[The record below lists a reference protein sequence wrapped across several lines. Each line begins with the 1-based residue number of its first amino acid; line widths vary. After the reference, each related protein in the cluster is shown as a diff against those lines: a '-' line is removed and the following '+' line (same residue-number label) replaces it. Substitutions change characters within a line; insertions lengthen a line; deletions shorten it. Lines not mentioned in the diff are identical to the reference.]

1 MIAISGNSKNS
12 IAMLPEQSRERLPI
26 GIYTNGMALEPCRYK
41 PCPEVAVGNAAVW
54 QGFKA
59 EARRVRIV
67 IMHSRIISLSLALL
81 LCIGFVPMQA
91 YAASGRDASDIV
103 ISFTNGPDEND
114 SVTGTHTLQFSTS
127 GSGTLA
133 NMTIELNDGSDWVGL
148 TTLSSSPW
156 VYFWDSTDV
165 DNGTYRLRAWG
176 NDSLAGEDSSYG
188 YSGNFTIA
196 NQVPVISNF
205 SLADV
210 VVGDGSSP
218 SNRAW
223 TTTPA
228 NGSLIFSWAGSDDDL
243 SYASLV
249 NVPGPGT
256 PANDGPGSFDYSWNW
271 TNGNLEEGKWGPQ
284 LSLYDSSGLSA
295 NQAMYIGIDRSGP
308 SVGTPSVSTNGWV
321 NSNSVELTGLSS
333 GASDSGGSG
342 IDHYEVKVGFG
353 EWTTAGS
360 SGTASLSLSEGQHT
374 IHVRSVDRVGNAG
387 SSKSTEVGV
396 DLTIPLLGGWSVPE
410 LNTSRI
416 GAVSISYI
424 AADPLSGISES
435 DCLIQYGFDSDGVGS
450 TPDITGRWLSMTAGL
465 EGTVGLTDWS
475 TKSRQYLMLRATV
488 VDNASNSILTEN
500 AGFQVLPGLDITWN
514 SSAMNIDRIMVRPG
528 TSDVSTVM
536 LTSQI
541 ITNEAYGGSLTV
553 RLEAAPADRT
563 AEVSWTTVETRILL
577 AGELSDSE
585 EILYWNHTIEAPGQW
600 DLRLVIDPNDLID
613 EKDEGDNA
621 HYFVVTG
628 VNTNFLDVVSGFMP
642 TLGWLMV
649 AGFAVAW
656 LSRRR
661 YSSSQE
667 IDSSSANE
675 SADATSSLSS
685 GSI

>member
-1 MIAISGNSKNS
+1 
-12 IAMLPEQSRERLPI
+12 
-26 GIYTNGMALEPCRYK
+26 
-41 PCPEVAVGNAAVW
+41 
-54 QGFKA
+54 
-59 EARRVRIV
+59 
-67 IMHSRIISLSLALL
+67 
-81 LCIGFVPMQA
+81 
-91 YAASGRDASDIV
+91 
-103 ISFTNGPDEND
+103 
-114 SVTGTHTLQFSTS
+114 
-127 GSGTLA
+127 
-133 NMTIELNDGSDWVGL
+133 
-148 TTLSSSPW
+148 
-156 VYFWDSTDV
+156 
-165 DNGTYRLRAWG
+165 
-176 NDSLAGEDSSYG
+176 
-188 YSGNFTIA
+188 
-196 NQVPVISNF
+196 
-205 SLADV
+205 
-210 VVGDGSSP
+210 
-218 SNRAW
+218 
-223 TTTPA
+223 
-228 NGSLIFSWAGSDDDL
+228 
-243 SYASLV
+243 LV
-249 NVPGPGT
+249 NVPGPGS

-271 TNGNLEEGKWGPQ
+271 TNGNLEEGKWSPQ

-295 NQAMYIGIDRSGP
+295 SRTMYIGIDRSGP

-333 GASDSGGSG
+333 SASDSGGSG
-342 IDHYEVKVGFG
+342 IDHYETKVGSG
-353 EWTTAGS
+353 EWITAGS
-360 SGTASLSLSEGQHT
+360 SGTAGLSLSEGQHT

-387 SSKSTEVGV
+387 SSKSVEVGV
-396 DLTIPLLGGWSVPE
+396 DLTVPLLGGWNVPE

-465 EGTVGLTDWS
+465 DGVVGLTDWS

-541 ITNEAYGGSLTV
+541 ITNEAYGGSLTI

-577 AGELSDSE
+577 AGDLSDSE
-585 EILYWNHTIEAPGQW
+585 EFVYWNHTIETAGQW

-656 LSRRR
+656 LSRKR

>member
-1 MIAISGNSKNS
+1 
-12 IAMLPEQSRERLPI
+12 MLPEQSRERLPI
-26 GIYTNGMALEPCRYK
+26 GIHTSGMALEPCRYK
-41 PCPEVAVGNAAVW
+41 PCSEVAVGNASVW

-81 LCIGFVPMQA
+81 LCVGFVPMQA

-103 ISFTNGPDEND
+103 ISFTNGPAEND

-127 GSGTLA
+127 GSGTLV
-133 NMTIELNDGSDWVGL
+133 NMTIELNDGSNWVEL
-148 TTLSSSPW
+148 TTLIGSPW

-165 DNGTYRLRAWG
+165 DNGTYQLRAWG
-176 NDSLAGEDSSYG
+176 NDSSAGENTSYA

-196 NQVPVISNF
+196 NQFPIISNF

-271 TNGNLEEGKWGPQ
+271 TNGNLAEGKWGPQ

-295 NQAMYIGIDRSGP
+295 SQTMYIGIDRSGP

-342 IDHYEVKVGFG
+342 IDHYETKVGSG
-353 EWTTAGS
+353 EWITAGS
-360 SGTASLSLSEGQHT
+360 SGTAGLSLSEGQHT

-396 DLTIPLLGGWSVPE
+396 DLTIPLLGGWNVPE

-435 DCLIQYGFDSDGVGS
+435 DCLIQYGFDSDGLGS
-450 TPDITGRWLSMTAGL
+450 TPDITGRWLSVTAGL

-488 VDNASNSILTEN
+488 VDNASNSILTAS

-514 SSAMNIDRIMVRPG
+514 LSAMNIDRIMVRPG

-536 LTSQI
+536 LTSQV
-541 ITNEAYGGSLTV
+541 ITNEEYGGSLTI

-563 AEVSWTTVETRILL
+563 AEVSWTTVETLILL

-585 EILYWNHTIEAPGQW
+585 ELVYWNHTIEAAGQW

-628 VNTNFLDVVSGFMP
+628 VNTNFLDVVPGFMP
-642 TLGWLMV
+642 TIGLLMV

-656 LSRRR
+656 ISRKR

-675 SADATSSLSS
+675 SADAISSLSS
-685 GSI
+685 GLI